1 MHFKNSTTAFILSSA
16 LLLFGFGIPKNL
28 YKKINKEV
36 EAVFDVASVSYNT
49 IDVSDE
55 LNKRLPTPI
64 TENNFY
70 KVSSNKDFL
79 GYVFT
84 DQAPS
89 KTAKFDYLVV
99 FNSNL
104 EVISSKVLLYREEY
118 GGEIGS
124 KRWLKQFLGKTGKD
138 RVDSDSNIDGIS
150 GATISVRSMT
160 SAIDNL
166 LQTIGLLQDNK
177 VLP

>member
-1 MHFKNSTTAFILSSA
+1 MRCRNSKSVLLLSSA

-28 YKKINKEV
+28 DKKINKEV
-36 EAVFDVASVSYNT
+36 EATFDVENVLYFT
-49 IDVSDE
+49 IEVPDE
-55 LNKRLPTPI
+55 LNKKLPTRI
-64 TENNFY
+64 TEDNFY
-70 KVSSNKDFL
+70 RVSRNDALL

-84 DQAPS
+84 DQASS

-104 EVISSKVLLYREEY
+104 EIVSSKVLVYREEY

-124 KRWLKQFLGKTGKD
+124 KRWLKQFIGKNGKD
-138 RVDSDSNIDGIS
+138 RVDSESNIDGIS

-160 SAIDNL
+160 NAIDNL
-166 LQTIGLLQDNK
+166 LQTVGLLQDNN